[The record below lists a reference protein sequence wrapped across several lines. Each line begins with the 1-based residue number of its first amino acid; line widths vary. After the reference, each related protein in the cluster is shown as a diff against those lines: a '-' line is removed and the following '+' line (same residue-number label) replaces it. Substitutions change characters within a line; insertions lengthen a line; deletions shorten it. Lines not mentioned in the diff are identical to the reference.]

1 MAIMWRSGVALI
13 LLFVLV
19 ALAARLWLD
28 GSKGTAGYEPR
39 IRIAGGTVG
48 GGQPAPLEASAGVH
62 VAEDQREAPAQ
73 AEPPADL
80 PVPAYV
86 VRDPGGSGAVMTP
99 QDPAELSRRPAAEDD
114 VSAWQDEGAWT
125 DPAEAEATTERD
137 QPRERKM
144 LPPGVPR
151 PPQVAL
157 VAPVP
162 RPIQTQK
169 LLIVNVQQR
178 LATLGYNM
186 ASIDGRSGM
195 RTEAAVR
202 DFQKSAKLPVD
213 GRITEELLAQLD
225 SAIRARAEARPRP
238 VEVVPAAPPPPE
250 RKRGMFGSV
259 LGGFQR
265 LLGQDFDGI
274 NRPAELAA
282 YCRGNADTWIYDFG
296 REAFVYCGNVNADN
310 LFTHPPARPA
320 TAEAAAPGR

>member
-13 LLFVLV
+13 LLIVLV

-28 GSKGTAGYEPR
+28 GSEGAAGYEPR
-39 IRIAGGTVG
+39 IRIAGGIVG
-48 GGQPAPLEASAGVH
+48 GGQPAPLVASGGGY
-62 VAEDQREAPAQ
+62 VAEDQREAAAQ
-73 AEPPADL
+73 ATPPPDL

-86 VRDPGGSGAVMTP
+86 VRDPGGSGAVMAP
-99 QDPAELSRRPAAEDD
+99 QDPDELSRRPAAEDD
-114 VSAWQDEGAWT
+114 LSAWQDEGAWT

-137 QPRERKM
+137 QPRERRM

-151 PPQVAL
+151 PAQVAL
-157 VAPVP
+157 VVPVP
-162 RPIQTQK
+162 RPVQTQK
-169 LLIVNVQQR
+169 LLITNVQQR
-178 LATLGYNM
+178 LATLGYNI

-213 GRITEELLAQLD
+213 GRITEELLGQLD
-225 SAIRARAEARPRP
+225 GAIRARAEARPHP
-238 VEVVPAAPPPPE
+238 VEVVPAAPPPE
-250 RKRGMFGSV
+250 RKRGVFGSV

-296 REAFVYCGNVNADN
+296 REAFVYCGNVNADS
-310 LFTHPPARPA
+310 LFTHPSAKPA